1 MFGSFFYNPFQRQ
14 QQQTA
19 PTAPTQRPPNP
30 KGAEYNVPLQNIAP
44 GPNQVN
50 IQGDAGAPDQAAA
63 FQAFSDLYG
72 PMVQNQA
79 ALITGS
85 NARPIN
91 AQGAPIP
98 GAPQQYDEEDI
109 NNALFNMFNRMQAA
123 GTLSRFRGFSSGQR
137 RQY

>member
-50 IQGDAGAPDQAAA
+50 IQGDAGTPDQAAA

-72 PMVQNQA
+72 PMVQDNA
-79 ALITGS
+79 AQITGA
-85 NARPIN
+85 NARPID

-98 GAPQQYDEEDI
+98 GAPQQYDEQDI
-109 NNALFNMFNRMQAA
+109 NNALFNMFNRLQAA
-123 GTLSRFRGFSSGQR
+123 GTLSRFRGFSSSQR